1 MLKVPV
7 HLAGPLPMT
16 RERVIR
22 LVSLANTFSSHI
34 LLEGDNLTINGKSML
49 GLLSISR
56 QTGQDFYLVA
66 QGVDE
71 AEALSAMQALLEAA
85 D

>member
-1 MLKVPV
+1 MQRKPV
-7 HLAGPLPMT
+7 RLAGPLPMT

-22 LVSLANTFSSHI
+22 LVSLANTFSSNI
-34 LLEGDNLTINGKSML
+34 LLEGDNVTINGKSML

-56 QTGQDFYLVA
+56 QTGQDFFLVTE
-66 QGVDE
+66 GLDE
-71 AEALSAMQALLEAA
+71 AEAHGAMKALLEQA

>member
-1 MLKVPV
+1 
-7 HLAGPLPMT
+7 MT

-34 LLEGDNLTINGKSML
+34 LLEADNLTINGKSML

-56 QTGQDFYLVA
+56 HTGQDFYLVA

-71 AEALSAMQALLEAA
+71 TEAISAMAQLLEEGHESPSEGA
-85 D
+85 